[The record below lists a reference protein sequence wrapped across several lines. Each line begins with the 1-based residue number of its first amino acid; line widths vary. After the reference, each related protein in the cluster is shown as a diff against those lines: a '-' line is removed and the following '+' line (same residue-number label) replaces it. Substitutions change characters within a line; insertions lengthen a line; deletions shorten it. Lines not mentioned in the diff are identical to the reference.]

1 MFIPENTKGNH
12 GTLYTAAALSV
23 GDARNDQAYLAD
35 RSIDLK
41 MSVPKE
47 MGGAGDGANP
57 EQLFA
62 LGYAACFHSALKLVA
77 GKDKADTTDSAVGAR
92 VSIGS
97 NDNGGFQLAVVLEVS
112 IPNVSLDQ
120 AQELADAAHQVCPY
134 SNATRGN
141 IDVQVTVVDD

>member
-1 MFIPENTKGNH
+1 MDA
-12 GTLYTAAALSV
+12 LYTAEALSV
-23 GDARNDQAYLAD
+23 GDARNGQAYLAD
-35 RSIDLK
+35 RSLDLR

-77 GKDKADTTDSAVGAR
+77 SKVKADTTDSAVGAR

-97 NDNGGFQLAVVLEVS
+97 NAAGGFELAVALEVS
-112 IPNVSLDQ
+112 LPNVPVEQ
-120 AQELADAAHQVCPY
+120 ARELAEAAHQVCPY

-141 IDVQVTVVDD
+141 SEVTVEVVED

>member
-1 MFIPENTKGNH
+1 
-12 GTLYTAAALSV
+12 
-23 GDARNDQAYLAD
+23 
-35 RSIDLK
+35 

-77 GKDKADTTDSAVGAR
+77 GKAKADTTDSAVGAY

-97 NDNGGFQLAVVLEVS
+97 NDQGGFQLTVVLEVS
-112 IPNVSLDQ
+112 LPNVSPEQ
-120 AQELADAAHQVCPY
+120 AQELADAEHRRVPTPMQLA
-134 SNATRGN
+134 ATLTCRLRSSTTKD
-141 IDVQVTVVDD
+141 IAPQWAESLQKALSSI

>member
-47 MGGAGDGANP
+47 MGGAGDGINP
-57 EQLFA
+57 E
-62 LGYAACFHSALKLVA
+62 
-77 GKDKADTTDSAVGAR
+77 
-92 VSIGS
+92 
-97 NDNGGFQLAVVLEVS
+97 
-112 IPNVSLDQ
+112 
-120 AQELADAAHQVCPY
+120 
-134 SNATRGN
+134 
-141 IDVQVTVVDD
+141 